1 MDGNNVSFKI
11 AELRDKYLDAEK
23 EYVDEL
29 LKQPKYKF
37 FVKDLE
43 KMNVNYLASEA
54 TRRIEY
60 FENGKVLPEDRERVH
75 TEILLL
81 LSSIKDC
88 TIAGSGRELAPFS
101 PFGTD
106 FGGDR

>member
-1 MDGNNVSFKI
+1 MDGNNVSYRI
-11 AELRDKYLDAEK
+11 AELRDKYLKPEK
-23 EYVDEL
+23 EYVDKL

-37 FVKDLE
+37 FVQDLE
-43 KMNVNYLASEA
+43 KMDVNYLASEA
-54 TRRIEY
+54 TKRIEY
-60 FENGKVLPEDRERVH
+60 FENGKILEEDKQRVH

-88 TIAGSGRELAPFS
+88 TMASGRELSPFS